1 MHVPP
6 PATAGRAYTAVRAGP
21 SESAFFTPN
30 FVSDDGPSHSGYMC
44 LYFVLH
50 CDCVHTYIGRLFM
63 DFPISSKSQSP
74 GKSQQPSDSLQT
86 HPINQAQAPSSRVKI
101 PQLGQN
107 PATSLRLR
115 CKIAF
120 CGPFG
125 AAQNY
130 IKTCRCAG
138 PPVDGQAG
146 MLQSSRCSFEIRQAS
161 RFIMPFLP
169 EPIVLSGIHAY
180 LRGHTQVVHAS
191 FF

>member
-1 MHVPP
+1 
-6 PATAGRAYTAVRAGP
+6 
-21 SESAFFTPN
+21 
-30 FVSDDGPSHSGYMC
+30 MC

-50 CDCVHTYIGRLFM
+50 CDCVHTYVGRLFM
-63 DFPISSKSQSP
+63 DFPISSKSLRSP

-101 PQLGQN
+101 PQLSQN
-107 PATSLRLR
+107 PATPLRLR

-146 MLQSSRCSFEIRQAS
+146 MLQPSRSSFEIRQAS
-161 RFIMPFLP
+161 RFIMPFFP